1 MTPVI
6 PAKGAPAP
14 LPSLPPASPSKPSDP
29 AAPSVGSSSY
39 VALNGGNG
47 SAFKTKADLLAALSD
62 ARLFGSALKDYEAAK
77 DGKYLRVNLALD
89 AIRSAISGDG
99 KSAAAVQRISMWLS
113 DSTLLQDTAVAHVA
127 RVNLVKAL
135 KQAPKDPAIDE
146 SVKAILEALQKNYS
160 SASAPKEAA
169 PAEAPKSLSA
179 QLEDA
184 NLFGEHFK
192 AYNEK
197 RSKEYAAVTLALN
210 EIRGIATGK
219 TKDTDIAKLR
229 IEKWLGDSTL
239 LVDKVPTQARIN
251 LIKALGAA
259 TSTPGIAAVLAAL
272 KADYSKSGSKA
283 EAAPPPAEDKP
294 KVEKSGSTYR
304 TRPKAKLKDKRE
316 DTIQT
321 FQNNMNPVIRRVF
334 ERYLKNDGGALTT
347 EMMVT
352 VNQATGEISAID
364 FSNVKTSAG
373 EGNLQSFF
381 GEVANALRRSFR
393 FKESALDNAGLN
405 FIKVPI
411 KFVVQ

>member
-1 MTPVI
+1 M
-6 PAKGAPAP
+6 
-14 LPSLPPASPSKPSDP
+14 
-29 AAPSVGSSSY
+29 
-39 VALNGGNG
+39 NGGN
-47 SAFKTKADLLAALSD
+47 STFKTKADLLAALSD
-62 ARLFGSALKDYEAAK
+62 ARLFGSALKDYEAGK
-77 DGKYLRVNLALD
+77 DDKYLRVNLALD
-89 AIRSAISGDG
+89 AIRSAIGGDA
-99 KSAAAVQRISMWLS
+99 KSATAVQRISMWLGNP
-113 DSTLLQDTAVAHVA
+113 TLLQDKAVAHVA

-135 KQAPKDPAIDE
+135 QQAPKDPALDE
-146 SVKAILEALQKNYS
+146 SVKAILEALKKNYTPPKE
-160 SASAPKEAA
+160 APKEAA

-192 AYNEK
+192 AYTEK
-197 RSKEYAAVTLALN
+197 RNKEYASVTLALN
-210 EIRGIATGK
+210 EIRSIATGK
-219 TKDTDIAKLR
+219 SKETDIAKLR
-229 IEKWLGDSTL
+229 IEKWLGESTL

-251 LIKALGAA
+251 LIKALGAT
-259 TSTPGIAAVLAAL
+259 TSTPGIAAVLTAL
-272 KADYSKSGSKA
+272 KADYSKSGPKT
-283 EAAPPPAEDKP
+283 EAVPPPAEEKP

-364 FSNVKTSAG
+364 FSNTKTSAG

-411 KFVVQ
+411 KFVIQ